1 MRLGRTTGRLR
12 IGLWILAAVIGGG
25 LAVSRLTAAPE
36 EQTPPTFR
44 SGVDL
49 VAVDVQVVDKDGT
62 PIPSLKPSDFDVS
75 IAGKRRRVVSADYVQ
90 SASLENTTVTPYDHR
105 IRVSDTSAQM
115 NVAPGAARTFV
126 LAFDTDSFTV
136 DESRDVVAAAHAFIR
151 RLGPDDLVGLYT
163 FPVGPRRE
171 PTIEH
176 TDVGRLVDTIV
187 GRSQSMIGEY
197 NLSPSEIID
206 ITAEASRDF
215 TRGLDRASALA
226 TSTGG
231 TSTTGNNGASGAAN
245 SNAPTNG
252 SPAASGSTT
261 DSALARVQ
269 MRECGAIESSCAD
282 SIRAEAN
289 AKAFY
294 LEGRAIEG
302 LNGLRALIQLLGE
315 QPGRKTVVVFS
326 AGIPATD
333 RPGGRPEVGD
343 VAKLLG
349 QDAAATNTTIYTVLV
364 NTRGFQLMASETR
377 KNDAIPM
384 SLSRD
389 NAVAARLLED
399 FSGASGGALLR
410 VLLGGGDVALS
421 RVLRETSSHYLL
433 GVEPADSDRDGKL
446 RELRVRV
453 SQRGATTRARSWVV
467 VPKRKVG

>member
-1 MRLGRTTGRLR
+1 MRLGRIAGRLR
-12 IGLWILAAVIGGG
+12 IGSWALAAMAVGGG
-25 LAVSRLTAAPE
+25 FAASRLTAAPD
-36 EQTPPTFR
+36 EQTPTFR
-44 SGVDL
+44 AGVDL

-62 PIPSLKPSDFDVS
+62 PIPSLKPGDFDVS
-75 IAGKRRRVVSADYVQ
+75 IAGKRRRVVSADYLQ
-90 SASLENTTVTPYDHR
+90 SANLDNTTVTPYDHR
-105 IRVSDTSAQM
+105 VRVSDTSQPDIT
-115 NVAPGAARTFV
+115 PGAGRTFV
-126 LAFDTDSFTV
+126 LAFDTDSFSV

-163 FPVGPRRE
+163 FPVGPRHE
-171 PTIEH
+171 PTVEH
-176 TDVGRLVDTIV
+176 TEVAREVETIV

-206 ITAEASRDF
+206 ITAESARDVS
-215 TRGLDRASALA
+215 RGLDRAPTPAGGSNANA
-226 TSTGG
+226 ASTAAANG
-231 TSTTGNNGASGAAN
+231 TSSAT
-245 SNAPTNG
+245 
-252 SPAASGSTT
+252 GSTSASDGSQPSNPII
-261 DSALARVQ
+261 DSVLARVQ
-269 MRECGAIESSCAD
+269 MRECGALESACAD

-289 AKAFY
+289 SKAFY
-294 LEGRAIEG
+294 LEGRAVEG

-333 RPGGRPEVGD
+333 RPGGRPDVGD

-349 QDAAATNTTIYTVLV
+349 QDAAATNTTIYTVLL
-364 NTRGFQLMASETR
+364 NTRGFQWMASESR
-377 KNDAIPM
+377 KNDAIPT

-389 NAVAARLLED
+389 NAVASRLLED

-433 GVEPADSDRDGKL
+433 GVEPADVDRDGKL

-453 SQRGATTRARSWVV
+453 ARSGATIRARSWVV
-467 VPKRKVG
+467 VPKRKDG

>member
-1 MRLGRTTGRLR
+1 MRLGRISGRLR
-12 IGLWILAAVIGGG
+12 IGLWALAALAVGGG
-25 LAVSRLTAAPE
+25 TAANRVAAAVD
-36 EQTPPTFR
+36 EQTPTFR
-44 SGVDL
+44 AGVDL

-62 PIPSLKPSDFDVS
+62 PIASLKPSDFDVS
-75 IAGKRRRVVSADYVQ
+75 IAGKRRRVVSADYIQ
-90 SASLENTTVTPYDHR
+90 STGLENTTVTPYDHR
-105 IRVSDTSAQM
+105 VRVSDTPAQM
-115 NVAPGAARTFV
+115 DVATGAARTFV

-136 DESRDVVAAAHAFIR
+136 EESRDVVAAAHAFIR
-151 RLGPDDLVGLYT
+151 RLGQDDLVGLYT

-171 PTIEH
+171 PTVEH
-176 TDVGRLVDTIV
+176 AEVGRLVDTIV

-197 NLSPSEIID
+197 NLSPSEIVD
-206 ITAEASRDF
+206 ITAEAARDF
-215 TRGLDRASALA
+215 TRGLDRASTPA
-226 TSTGG
+226 TSTG
-231 TSTTGNNGASGAAN
+231 TTTANNNASSSSTTT
-245 SNAPTNG
+245 TNG
-252 SPAASGSTT
+252 SNNSSPAATGSVA

-333 RPGGRPEVGD
+333 RPGGRPEVGE

-349 QDAAATNTTIYTVLV
+349 QDAAATNTSIYTVLL
-364 NTRGFQLMASETR
+364 NTRGFRPMASETR
-377 KNDAIPM
+377 KNDSLPT

-389 NAVAARLLED
+389 NAVASRLLED

-453 SQRGATTRARSWVV
+453 SQSGATIRSRSWVV
-467 VPKRKVG
+467 VPKRKVS

>member
-1 MRLGRTTGRLR
+1 MRLGHTAGRRR
-12 IGLWILAAVIGGG
+12 IGLWALAALAAGGG
-25 LAVSRLTAAPE
+25 LTVSRLAAAPE
-36 EQTPPTFR
+36 GQTPTFR
-44 SGVDL
+44 AGVDL

-90 SASLENTTVTPYDHR
+90 SASLANTTVTPYDHR
-105 IRVSDTSAQM
+105 IRVSDTSSQM

-151 RLGPDDLVGLYT
+151 RLGTDDLVGLYT

-171 PTIEH
+171 PTVEH
-176 TDVGRLVDTIV
+176 ADVGRLVDTIV
-187 GRSQSMIGEY
+187 GRSQAGIGEY

-206 ITAEASRDF
+206 ITAEAARDF
-215 TRGLDRASALA
+215 TRGLDRASATA
-226 TSTGG
+226 TAGG
-231 TSTTGNNGASGAAN
+231 ANGNNTA
-245 SNAPTNG
+245 NAPFGPSSANA
-252 SPAASGSTT
+252 PNSGSTSSSAST
-261 DSALARVQ
+261 VDSALARVQ

-315 QPGRKTVVVFS
+315 QAGRKTVVVFS

-333 RPGGRPEVGD
+333 RPGGRPDVGD

-377 KNDAIPM
+377 KNDAIPT

-389 NAVAARLLED
+389 NDVASRLLED

-453 SQRGATTRARSWVV
+453 SQRGATIRARSWVV
-467 VPKRKVG
+467 VPMRKDG